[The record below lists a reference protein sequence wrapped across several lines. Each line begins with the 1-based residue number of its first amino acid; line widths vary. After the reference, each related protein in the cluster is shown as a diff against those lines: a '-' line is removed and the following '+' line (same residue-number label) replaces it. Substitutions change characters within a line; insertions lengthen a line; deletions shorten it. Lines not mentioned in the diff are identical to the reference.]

1 MLIIILILI
10 LVFLANFV
18 INWMILSGHKSI
30 KPKFSESYKKIF
42 PVIWIICIIF
52 IPIVNSS
59 FFQPFFSE
67 NISYFYKYW
76 LWFILIGIILIVFGM
91 KIHSLTVKLLKTANY
106 ESESPKL
113 LKKGVYEMMRHPQ
126 YLSWIL
132 FYLGITF
139 IFDSFIAIL
148 FSPILIILIDLLC
161 FLEEKYVIIP
171 KFGKNYEQYKKK
183 TPYRLISPPY
193 NYVFI
198 IMGIIVAYIGLINI
212 FEYLL

>member
-10 LVFLANFV
+10 LVFLANFG
-18 INWMILSGHKSI
+18 INWMILSGYKSI
-30 KPKFSESYKKIF
+30 KSKFSEWYKKIF
-42 PVIWIICIIF
+42 PVIWIICIVL
-52 IPIVNSS
+52 IPIANSS
-59 FFQPFFSE
+59 FLQPFFSE

-91 KIHSLTVKLLKTANY
+91 KIHSLIIKMLKTAN

-113 LKKGVYEMMRHPQ
+113 LKKGVYEIMRHPQ

-132 FYLGITF
+132 IYLGITF

-148 FSPILIILIDLLC
+148 FSPILIIITDLLC
-161 FLEEKYVIIP
+161 FLEEKYVNIP
-171 KFGKNYEQYKKK
+171 NFGKNYEQYKKK

-198 IMGIIVAYIGLINI
+198 IMGIIVGYIGFLNI
-212 FEYLL
+212 MSF

>member
-1 MLIIILILI
+1 
-10 LVFLANFV
+10 
-18 INWMILSGHKSI
+18 
-30 KPKFSESYKKIF
+30 
-42 PVIWIICIIF
+42 
-52 IPIVNSS
+52 
-59 FFQPFFSE
+59 
-67 NISYFYKYW
+67 
-76 LWFILIGIILIVFGM
+76 M
-91 KIHSLTVKLLKTANY
+91 KIHSLTRKLLKTANY

-139 IFDSFIAIL
+139 IFDSFIAIVI
-148 FSPILIILIDLLC
+148 SPILIILTDLLC
-161 FLEEKYVIIP
+161 FLEEKYIIIP

-183 TPYRLISPPY
+183 NPYRLISPPY

-212 FEYLL
+212 FEYLI